1 MKKFKMVLIL
11 ITAATIVIPALLAK
25 RKKRGARLKAIKR

>member
-11 ITAATIVIPALLAK
+11 IMAATIVIPALLAK